1 MLRIGIYAAA
11 AVIVTGLLWLL
22 ITGEGGYPEDTYP
35 TSFTDIASGVAD
47 WKPVAVIEAGLFLLI
62 LTPVMRVVVSLFTFL
77 HEKDYR
83 FAWITALVLV
93 ILIISFALG
102 KAG

>member
-1 MLRIGIYAAA
+1 MLRIGIYLAA
-11 AVIVTGLLWLL
+11 AVIIVGLLWLL

-35 TSFTDIASGVAD
+35 TSFMGIVNGVGD
-47 WKPVAVIEAGLFLLI
+47 WKPVAVIEAGLLLLI
-62 LTPVMRVVVSLFTFL
+62 LTPVLRVVVSLFVFL
-77 HEKDYR
+77 REKDYR
-83 FAWITALVLV
+83 FVAITALVLL